1 MNDLYEIF
9 TAYYHQAVDYADQHE
24 FKKSSESFEKAFDVL
39 NEIRSEALRKY
50 AGKKITRVKTQEE
63 VDLERLKGVVLDL
76 RNRVGDLYLELDD
89 LELDLGKFQTEYNAR
104 VGKFFIELDQAEYA
118 INLMRLK
125 FERYHSGKAWDDE
138 SISQELSDFKK
149 QLETDENQLHEDE
162 KNLREFIHKNRELS
176 EDQKRELRSLYRD
189 LAKIYHPDKARTDE
203 EKSYFED
210 VMKEINE
217 AYHHSNL
224 DSLKKIDA
232 KAQLLIEVEQIGES
246 LNEKLSR
253 LGTEERKL
261 SALISSISKRTQEL
275 RSSDTYALFIKVQ
288 NFQPSSNEYF
298 LGVIDD
304 LEQRIKR
311 KKVELA
317 RLKEQFSVLTS
328 KSNEKVL
335 VF

>member
-104 VGKFFIELDQAEYA
+104 VGKFFIELDQADYA

-138 SISQELSDFKK
+138 TLEQELSDFKK
-149 QLETDENQLHEDE
+149 QLENDENQLHEDE
-162 KNLREFIHKNRELS
+162 KSLRDFIHKNRELS
-176 EDQKRELRSLYRD
+176 ADQKKELRSLYRD

-203 EKSYFED
+203 EKSYFEE

-246 LNEKLSR
+246 LNDKLSR

-288 NFQPSSNEYF
+288 NFQPSSNDYF

-317 RLKEQFSVLTS
+317 RLKEQFSVLTA
-328 KSNEKVL
+328 KSSEKVL